1 MRFSDHYY
9 RIDEPFGLTQF
20 DLLDVYQADVVKA
33 HVNHWLE
40 TKPKYIKDIV
50 AALGVK
56 SRPPAIKEIVK
67 HAAPA
72 IKESAKPTAPATMEV
87 AKTMKP
93 PPPPVETVKGYN
105 PVMDQPRPTVMENY
119 LR

>member
-20 DLLDVYQADVVKA
+20 DLLDVYQADIIKTR
-33 HVNHWLE
+33 VNHWLE
-40 TKPKYIKDIV
+40 TKREYIRDIV
-50 AALGVK
+50 AALGVTGK
-56 SRPPAIKEIVK
+56 PPAIKER
-67 HAAPA
+67 
-72 IKESAKPTAPATMEV
+72 AKPTAPATMEA

-93 PPPPVETVKGYN
+93 PPPPIETVKGYN

>member
-20 DLLDVYQADVVKA
+20 DLLDVYQADVVKT
-33 HVNHWLE
+33 HVNRWLA
-40 TKPKYIKDIV
+40 TNPKYIKDIV

-56 SRPPAIKEIVK
+56 SSPPAIKASVN
-67 HAAPA
+67 
-72 IKESAKPTAPATMEV
+72 TAPATMEV
-87 AKTMKP
+87 AKAMVP

-105 PVMDQPRPTVMENY
+105 PVMDQPRPTVMEKY